1 MTRLR
6 HEEPRLPGRD
16 VPFLV
21 LCVALALSLVRSIN
35 QPQLT
40 VHAFG
45 NSITFVP
52 ADLAL
57 AVLAVLCVGRLLER
71 RSLPRPARAITA
83 TGAAFATWL
92 LSRRRSRAAPRSSA
106 RRSWSSTGCSRSG

>member
-1 MTRLR
+1 MARLR

-35 QPQLT
+35 QPELT
-40 VHAFG
+40 VHLLG
-45 NSITFVP
+45 NSLTFVP

-83 TGAAFATWL
+83 TGAAFAAWL
-92 LSRRRSRAAPRSSA
+92 LLSSA
-106 RRSWSSTGCSRSG
+106 VSGSAAFIGAA